1 MPLKV
6 AGSSLDPERY
16 ILSVVEGLEPTQE
29 DLLYAGNALKNRIL
43 KRTEMGVDY
52 QGKPFAP
59 YSTKRPYY
67 WYPDGSRQRSAART
81 GMLNPAIRGRQE
93 RIAKFQVLETSAKD
107 AAARMFRKLKLRA
120 STDGTKRTGI
130 GIKFPSY
137 AAFKAHL
144 GRPTVD
150 LRGPRAPHMLQAITV
165 TTSVAGWL
173 TLGIYG
179 DAADRAEGHN
189 EGTRRG
195 LPKRRFFDASN
206 EDIQFMNELLLQRAT
221 ERLNRL

>member
-6 AGSSLDPERY
+6 AGSSLSPERY
-16 ILSVVEGLEPTQE
+16 LLSVAEGLEPTKE

-43 KRTEMGVDY
+43 RRTEAGVDY
-52 QGKPFAP
+52 RGIPFAP

-67 WYPDGSRQRSAART
+67 WYPDGAKQRASARLGA
-81 GMLNPAIRGRQE
+81 LNPGLRGRNE
-93 RIAKFQVLETSAKD
+93 RIAKFQALEKTARD
-107 AAARMFRKLKLRA
+107 AAARMFRNLRLK
-120 STDGTKRTGI
+120 SVTDGTKRTGI
-130 GIKFPSY
+130 GIKFPNY
-137 AAFKAHL
+137 GAFKAHL
-144 GRPTVD
+144 GRSTVD

-165 TTSVAGWL
+165 SASIGGML

-195 LPKRRFFDASN
+195 LPKRRFFDAS
-206 EDIQFMNELLLQRAT
+206 EDDIQFMSELLLQRAL
-221 ERLNRL
+221 ERVDRL